1 MTMSKWIVLDT
12 NILIRAILGERVPN
26 LLEKYH
32 FYCNFITPALCYQEL
47 SNHLPQILQKRN
59 LSLETF
65 SDAIEKL
72 TKIVIPIAKEIY
84 SEYEDDAKE
93 RIGERDLNDWPILA
107 LTLSL
112 NSPIWTE
119 DQDFFGVGIA
129 TWNTRNIE
137 IYLSNN

>member
-1 MTMSKWIVLDT
+1 M
-12 NILIRAILGERVPN
+12 
-26 LLEKYH
+26 
-32 FYCNFITPALCYQEL
+32 L
-47 SNHLPQILQKRN
+47 SRIKQSLPRILQQRN
-59 LSLETF
+59 LPLETF

-84 SEYEDDAKE
+84 NEYEDDAKE

>member
-1 MTMSKWIVLDT
+1 MTMSKLIVLDT

-32 FYCNFITPALCYQEL
+32 FHCNFITPALCYQEL
-47 SNHLPQILQKRN
+47 SNHLPQILQQRN
-59 LSLETF
+59 LPLETF

-72 TKIVIPIAKEIY
+72 TKIVMPIAQEIY

-93 RIGERDLNDWPILA
+93 RIGERDLNDWQILA

>member
-1 MTMSKWIVLDT
+1 MTMSKLIVLDT

-32 FYCNFITPALCYQEL
+32 FHCNFVTPALCYQEL
-47 SNHLPQILQKRN
+47 SNHLPQILQQRN
-59 LSLETF
+59 LPLETF

-72 TKIVIPIAKEIY
+72 TKIVMPIAQEIY
-84 SEYEDDAKE
+84 SEYEDNAKE

-119 DQDFFGVGIA
+119 DQDFFGVSIA

>member
-1 MTMSKWIVLDT
+1 MSKWIVLDT

>member
-1 MTMSKWIVLDT
+1 MMMSKLIVLDT
-12 NILIRAILGERVPN
+12 NILIRAILGKRVPH
-26 LLEKYH
+26 LLEKYR
-32 FYCNFITPALCYQEL
+32 FNCNFVTPELCYQEL
-47 SNHLPQILQKRN
+47 SNHLPQILQKRD
-59 LSLETF
+59 LPLETF

-72 TKIVIPIAKEIY
+72 TKIVMPIAEEVY
-84 SEYEDDAKE
+84 SENEDDAKK
-93 RIGERDLNDWPILA
+93 RVGERGLNDWQILA
-107 LTLSL
+107 LALSL

>member
-1 MTMSKWIVLDT
+1 MTMSKLIVLDT

-32 FYCNFITPALCYQEL
+32 FHCSFVTPALCYQEL
-47 SNHLPQILQKRN
+47 SNHLPQILQQRN
-59 LSLETF
+59 LPLETF

-72 TKIVIPIAKEIY
+72 TKIVMPISQEIY
-84 SEYEDDAKE
+84 SEYEDNAKE
-93 RIGERDLNDWPILA
+93 RIGERDLNDWQILA
-107 LTLSL
+107 LALSL
-112 NSPIWTE
+112 NSPVWTE

-129 TWNTRNIE
+129 TWNTKNIE

>member
-1 MTMSKWIVLDT
+1 MSKLIVLDT

-32 FYCNFITPALCYQEL
+32 FHCNFVTPALCYQEL

-59 LSLETF
+59 LPLETF
-65 SDAIEKL
+65 SDATEKL
-72 TKIVIPIAKEIY
+72 TKIVIPIAQEIY
-84 SEYEDDAKE
+84 SEYEDDAKK

-129 TWNTRNIE
+129 T
-137 IYLSNN
+137 